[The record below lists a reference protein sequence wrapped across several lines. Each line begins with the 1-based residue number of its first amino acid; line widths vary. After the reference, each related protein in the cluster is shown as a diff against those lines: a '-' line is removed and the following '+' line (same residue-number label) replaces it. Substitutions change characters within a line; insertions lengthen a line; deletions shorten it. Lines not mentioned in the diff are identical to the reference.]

1 MFLVVD
7 KLLGPMND
15 LKIKANFTQNV
26 TTFQNL
32 ESTGKINLIENKI
45 LKLKIIVCSN
55 SISFFSENTKE
66 NNSILIDELVNQKL
80 INLTFFKTN
89 FFSTEIKER

>member
-1 MFLVVD
+1 MFLVGD
-7 KLLGPMND
+7 KLLGHMND
-15 LKIKANFTQNV
+15 LKIKANYTPNV

-32 ESTGKINLIENKI
+32 ESTGEINLIENKI
-45 LKLKIIVCSN
+45 FREKIIDYYN
-55 SISFFSENTKE
+55 SISFFSENAKE

-89 FFSTEIKER
+89 FFSKEIKER

>member
-7 KLLGPMND
+7 KLLGPMSD
-15 LKIKANFTQNV
+15 LKIKANFTPNV
-26 TTFQNL
+26 TTLQNL

-89 FFSTEIKER
+89 FFSKEIK